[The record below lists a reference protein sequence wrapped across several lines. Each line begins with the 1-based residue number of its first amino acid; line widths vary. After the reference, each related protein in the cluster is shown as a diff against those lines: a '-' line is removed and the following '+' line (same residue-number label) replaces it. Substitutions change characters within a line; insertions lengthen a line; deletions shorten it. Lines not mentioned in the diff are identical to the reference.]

1 MPKATSDIYQL
12 KITIR
17 DSKPP
22 IWRRVQV
29 KSSIT
34 LPKLHQLIQAIMAW
48 EDYHLHHFMV
58 GDRRSRDGGHIYFY
72 QPPALFDDDFL
83 KDDELNTFLDEGK
96 FKLNQL
102 LKAEKETIIYEYD
115 FGDSWEHLITLEKIL
130 PPAPMPHPICIK
142 AVRACPPEDCGG
154 IWGYMG
160 MLEVLKDTNHPEH
173 KDIVEWLG
181 GPGFDPVF
189 VDLAAINSALKS
201 IKT

>member
-1 MPKATSDIYQL
+1 MPKSTIDIYQL
-12 KITIR
+12 KITLR

-34 LPKLHQLIQAIMAW
+34 LPKLHQLIQIIMGW
-48 EDYHLHHFMV
+48 QNYHLHHFVV
-58 GDRRSRDGGHIYFY
+58 GDRRSRNGSHVMFY
-72 QPPALFDDDFL
+72 KPPSPFDMDFL
-83 KDDELNTFLDEGK
+83 QDDNINTYLDKTK

-102 LKAEKETIIYEYD
+102 LKAEKESIIYEYD

-130 PPAPMPHPICIK
+130 PPDPMSHPVCIK

-160 MLEVLKDTNHPEH
+160 MLEVLKYPNYPER
-173 KDIVEWLG
+173 
-181 GPGFDPVF
+181 
-189 VDLAAINSALKS
+189 
-201 IKT
+201 